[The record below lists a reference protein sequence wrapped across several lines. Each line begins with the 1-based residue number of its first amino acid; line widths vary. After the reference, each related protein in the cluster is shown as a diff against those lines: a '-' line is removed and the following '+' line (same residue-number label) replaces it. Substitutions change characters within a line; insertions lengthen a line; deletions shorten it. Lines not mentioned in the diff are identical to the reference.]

1 MSVFTISTQDTR
13 TFISVLWYIEK
24 LENTNKH
31 YLYSGDCIHHDID
44 DNRILDFVAD
54 GNEFT
59 FKYDDY
65 TIFLTRKTI
74 GEPIFINSRC
84 EAGRYEVIKL
94 KFEEKEDTTNDKY
107 IEIMK
112 KFILEAR
119 EKYDENKRFK
129 LKKDNLLLY
138 SYQDHYWDDIKKINK
153 RKFDTVILD
162 PDIKSDIKKCID
174 KFLDQDY
181 KKKLESFGI
190 TSKLNLIFSGLPG
203 TGKSSLMFSIAS
215 MLNKDIATIDF
226 NNKDLNDHNFIV
238 AINKVPKNTL
248 FVLEDIDS
256 LFIERDKSNDN
267 RVSFSCILNFMDGV
281 YSNEDL
287 ITIITTNH
295 LDRCDKALIRP
306 MRADKIIKFT
316 YCSKYQYE
324 MIFSRFFP
332 EKDDLMREIYKLI
345 QRKKFTTAM
354 LQKFLIT
361 YLDEPEELKDN
372 IKLFEELIDTSSDK
386 TYNLYT

>member
-1 MSVFTISTQDTR
+1 MEFTVTTQDTR

-24 LENTNKH
+24 LENTNNCH
-31 YLYSGDCIHHDID
+31 LYSGDCVHHDLE
-44 DNRILDFVAD
+44 DNKILDFVAD
-54 GNEFT
+54 SKEFT
-59 FKYDDY
+59 FKYNDH
-65 TIFLTRKTI
+65 TIFFTREI
-74 GEPIFINSRC
+74 VGDPVFINSRC
-84 EAGRYEVIKL
+84 EAGRYEFIKM
-94 KFEEKEDTTNDKY
+94 KFEEKEGVSNDEY
-107 IEIMK
+107 IKIMK
-112 KFILEAR
+112 KLLLEAR
-119 EKYDENKRFK
+119 EKYDENKRYKVQKDK
-129 LKKDNLLLY
+129 LMLWSYSDNF
-138 SYQDHYWDDIKKINK
+138 WDDIKRINK

-162 PDIKSDIKKCID
+162 PNIKSDIKKCID
-174 KFLDQDY
+174 KFLDIDY

-190 TSKLNLIFSGLPG
+190 NSKLNLIFSGLPG
-203 TGKSSLMFSIAS
+203 TGKTSLMFSIAS

-226 NNKDLNDHNFIV
+226 NNKDLNDHNFII
-238 AINKVPKNTL
+238 AINKVPKNCV
-248 FVLEDIDS
+248 FVLEDVDA
-256 LFIERDKSNDN
+256 LYIERDKSNDN

-295 LDRCDKALIRP
+295 LEKLDKALVRP

-324 MIFSRFFP
+324 TIFSKFFP
-332 EKDDLMREIYKLI
+332 EKDDLMKELYKMI

-354 LQKFLIT
+354 LQKYLIT
-361 YLDEPEELKDN
+361 YLDEPELLKDN